1 MAAFRW
7 AGVADFLGLRRSM
20 VGLLAMVVL
29 VGMGERMADR
39 FLPIY
44 ILAVGGSTL
53 AIGLLNAMENLVGA
67 LYSLPGGYL
76 SDRFGVK
83 RSLLFFNL
91 LSMLGF
97 LIVILIPTWQ
107 AVFGGALLF
116 LSWSAISL
124 PATMSLIS
132 KALPVE
138 KRAMG
143 ASVHAMVKRV
153 PMALGPVMGGLCI
166 AWLGER
172 DGVRMAF
179 VVAFFLALGALFL
192 QQRMIAEDA
201 PGSAAFQEKNPF
213 RLFPQMPSSLRRL
226 LVADILVRFCEQI
239 PYAFVV
245 VWCMKMIA
253 EPVTAVEFGLLT
265 AIEMV
270 TAMLLYIPVGWMAD
284 RWGKK
289 GFVLVTFV
297 FFALFPLVLS
307 QCQSFWPLVLAFI
320 LRGLKEF
327 GEPSRK
333 TLIMDLAP
341 EGRKATFF
349 GLYYLIRDIFVALG
363 AFAGA
368 LLWEIAPQ
376 LNFQVA
382 ILFGVLGTLW
392 FAWYGKALGVEEG
405 SNRL

>member
-1 MAAFRW
+1 MPAASRW
-7 AGVADFLGLRRSM
+7 SGITDFLGLKRSM
-20 VGLLAMVVL
+20 AGLLAMVVL

-53 AIGLLNAMENLVGA
+53 AIGLLNAMENVLGA
-67 LYSLPGGYL
+67 LYALPGGYL
-76 SDRFGVK
+76 ADRFGVK
-83 RSLLFFNL
+83 RSLLVFNL
-91 LSMLGF
+91 LSMLGYGV
-97 LIVILIPTWQ
+97 VILIPTWQ
-107 AVFGGALLF
+107 AVLMGAVLF
-116 LSWSAISL
+116 LSWSAVSL
-124 PATMSLIS
+124 PATMSLIN
-132 KALPVE
+132 KVLPME

-153 PMALGPVMGGLCI
+153 PMALGPLLGGFFI

-172 DGVRMAF
+172 DGVRAAF
-179 VVAFFLALGALFL
+179 VAALLLAMAALVL
-192 QQRMIAEDA
+192 QQKMIPDDRPASTTA
-201 PGSAAFQEKNPF
+201 LEKNPF
-213 RLFPQMPSSLRRL
+213 RLYPQMPAALKRL
-226 LVADILVRFCEQI
+226 LVSDILVRFCEQI

-265 AIEMV
+265 AVEMI
-270 TAMLLYIPVGWMAD
+270 TAMSLYIPVGWMAD

-289 GFVLVTFV
+289 GFVLMTFC

-320 LRGLKEF
+320 VRGLKEF

-349 GLYYLIRDIFVALG
+349 GLYYLIRDLFVALG
-363 AFAGA
+363 ALLGA
-368 LLWEIAPQ
+368 LLWQWDPL

-382 ILFGVLGTLW
+382 LVFGLLGVLW
-392 FAWYGKALGVEEG
+392 FAWFGKSFAG
-405 SNRL
+405 

>member
-1 MAAFRW
+1 MTASRW
-7 AGVADFLGLRRSM
+7 AGLADFLGLRRSM

-53 AIGLLNAMENLVGA
+53 AIGLLNAMENLLGA

-76 SDRFGVK
+76 ADRFGVK
-83 RSLLFFNL
+83 RSLLVFNL
-91 LSMLGF
+91 LSMLGY
-97 LIVILIPTWQ
+97 LLVILIPTWQ
-107 AVFGGALLF
+107 AVFVGAMLF

-124 PATMSLIS
+124 PATMSLINQ
-132 KALPVE
+132 ALPTG

-153 PMALGPVMGGLCI
+153 PMALGPLLGGLFI

-172 DGVRMAF
+172 DGVRAAF
-179 VVAFFLALGALFL
+179 VVALLLAMAALYL
-192 QQRMIAEDA
+192 QQRMIAEDR
-201 PGSAAFQEKNPF
+201 PAATASLEKNPF
-213 RLFPQMPSSLRRL
+213 RLFPQMPSTLRRL
-226 LVADILVRFCEQI
+226 LVADVLVRFCEQI

-265 AIEMV
+265 AIEMT
-270 TAMLLYIPVGWMAD
+270 TAMLLYIPVGWLAD

-297 FFALFPLVLS
+297 FFALFPLVLGL
-307 QCQSFWPLVLAFI
+307 CQSFWPLVLAFI
-320 LRGLKEF
+320 VRGLKEF

-349 GLYYLIRDIFVALG
+349 GLYYLVRDIFVALG
-363 AFAGA
+363 ALAGA
-368 LLWEIAPQ
+368 LLWELDPQ
-376 LNFQVA
+376 LNLQVA
-382 ILFGVLGTLW
+382 VLFGLLGTLW
-392 FAWYGKALGVEEG
+392 FAWYGKELGPEAG
-405 SNRL
+405 QG

>member
-1 MAAFRW
+1 MISW
-7 AGVADFLGLRRSM
+7 SGVAEFLGLRRSM
-20 VGLLAMVVL
+20 VGVLAMVVL

-53 AIGLLNAMENLVGA
+53 AIGMLNAMENLLGA

-76 SDRFGVK
+76 ADRFGVK
-83 RSLLFFNL
+83 RSLIFFNM

-97 LIVILIPTWQ
+97 LIVILFPTWE
-107 AVFGGALLF
+107 AVLVGAVLF

-124 PATMSLIS
+124 PATMSLINQV
-132 KALPVE
+132 LPMD
-138 KRAMG
+138 KQAMG

-153 PMALGPVMGGLCI
+153 PMALGPLLGGLCI

-172 DGVRMAF
+172 DGVRAAF
-179 VVAFFLALGALFL
+179 VVALLLAMGSLLL
-192 QQRMIAEDA
+192 QIKLIAADQPA
-201 PGSAAFQEKNPF
+201 PEGVAREKNPF
-213 RLFPQMPSSLRRL
+213 RLFPLMPDSLRRL

-253 EPVTAVEFGLLT
+253 EPVSAVEFGLLT
-265 AIEMV
+265 AVEMV
-270 TAMLLYIPVGWMAD
+270 TAMALYIPVGWMAD

-297 FFALFPLVLS
+297 FFASFPLVLS
-307 QCQSFWPLVLAFI
+307 LSQSFWPLVFAFVV
-320 LRGLKEF
+320 RGLKEF

-333 TLIMDLAP
+333 ALIMQLAP
-341 EGRKATFF
+341 EGQKATFF
-349 GLYYLIRDIFVALG
+349 GLYYLIRDIFVAMG
-363 AFAGA
+363 AFCGA
-368 LLWEIAPQ
+368 LLWQVDPQ

-382 ILFGVLGTLW
+382 IGFGLLGTLW
-392 FAWYGKALGVEEG
+392 FAVHGRTLGEEG
-405 SNRL
+405 VRR

>member
-1 MAAFRW
+1 MISW
-7 AGVADFLGLRRSM
+7 SSVAEFLGLRRSM
-20 VGLLAMVVL
+20 VGVLAMVVL

-53 AIGLLNAMENLVGA
+53 AIGMLNAMENLLGA

-76 SDRFGVK
+76 ADRFGVK
-83 RSLLFFNL
+83 RSLIFFNV

-97 LIVILIPTWQ
+97 LIVILFPAWE
-107 AVFGGALLF
+107 AVLVGAVLF

-124 PATMSLIS
+124 PATMSLINQV
-132 KALPVE
+132 LPMD
-138 KRAMG
+138 KQAMG

-153 PMALGPVMGGLCI
+153 PMALGPLLGGLCI

-172 DGVRMAF
+172 DGVRAAF
-179 VVAFFLALGALFL
+179 VVALLLAMGSLLL
-192 QQRMIAEDA
+192 QIKLIAADQPA
-201 PGSAAFQEKNPF
+201 PEGRAREKNPF
-213 RLFPQMPSSLRRL
+213 RLFPLMPDSLRRL

-253 EPVTAVEFGLLT
+253 EPVSAVEFGILT
-265 AIEMV
+265 AVEMT
-270 TAMLLYIPVGWMAD
+270 TAMALYIPVGWMAD

-297 FFALFPLVLS
+297 FFASFPLVLS
-307 QCQSFWPLVLAFI
+307 LCQSFWPLVFAFVV
-320 LRGLKEF
+320 RGLKEF

-333 TLIMDLAP
+333 ALIMQLAP
-341 EGRKATFF
+341 EGQKATFF
-349 GLYYLIRDIFVALG
+349 GLYYLVRDIFVAMG
-363 AFAGA
+363 AFCGA
-368 LLWEIAPQ
+368 LLWQVDPQ
-376 LNFQVA
+376 INFQVA
-382 ILFGVLGTLW
+382 IGFGVLGTLW
-392 FAWYGKALGVEEG
+392 FAIYGRTLGEEG
-405 SNRL
+405 GRR